1 MLGAELKSPKPL
13 DWLNERCA
21 GGGCVGGLAAV
32 TGFGGC
38 FGVVSKKPP
47 PLIWGVT
54 CGAAG
59 VARELVMLAKFAKGV
74 DFDCCWGGG
83 AGAEVGEVK
92 LSPLKASSRPPKLEG
107 G

>member
-13 DWLNERCA
+13 DWLNERWTLGCC
-21 GGGCVGGLAAV
+21 GGGFAAV
-32 TGFGGC
+32 AGFGFGGN

-59 VARELVMLAKFAKGV
+59 VARGLVRFVKFAKGA
-74 DFDCCWGGG
+74 DLGGCWGWG
-83 AGAEVGEVK
+83 AGADVK
-92 LSPLKASSRPPKLEG
+92 LNPLKASSRPPKLEG